1 VVALAVSER
10 PADQK
15 PSDDERAKIVKEL
28 ESTWAPKCEA
38 MTSKGYDC
46 ALTAQSLAELDRCG
60 G

>member
-1 VVALAVSER
+1 VAER

-15 PSDDERAKIVKEL
+15 PSDEERANIAKL
-28 ESTWAPKCEA
+28 LHSAWAPKCDA

-46 ALTAQSLAELDRCG
+46 AATAQTLAELDRCG